1 MMPRHRAV
9 THESLAAM
17 SALPSGVQYLTRA
30 AAGQLDSDA
39 HETRE
44 WLEAFDAIV
53 QREGKDRAQYLFDRL
68 ADHAVLRGVQSAR
81 ARVTQATKRGASDSS
96 IHFDF
101 VRSIRQMSRSPPG
114 CAPRA
119 RPCKGRGGA

>member
-1 MMPRHRAV
+1 
-9 THESLAAM
+9 M

-81 ARVTQATKRGASDSS
+81 ARVTPYCNSIPLAQQPHYPGDEAAEAVESDPA
-96 IHFDF
+96 
-101 VRSIRQMSRSPPG
+101 VRKKLEELRRQQP
-114 CAPRA
+114 
-119 RPCKGRGGA
+119 